1 MLSSGGGD
9 SAFAYKMLIFAI
21 VIMFAMPLMVN
32 IFVPQLAISVD
43 QDELMD
49 DYYDFTGAARGKTDE
64 SVWVLTGIYTPFG
77 VDSNGNVTDLFNY
90 TEDNW
95 IYSSRIKT
103 YSPYQYDGTN
113 TEFTVQRDESTG
125 IYRYYT
131 DSADYDPDT
140 GIGHRGGYDNDGT
153 KRDTPGD
160 LYTDVVFDI
169 NHRSDIFFS
178 KALKYDSQGNP
189 YDDSKGGLFFYEF
202 SGWRYS
208 FSPIADQWTN
218 DADGNKIRIT
228 ATETSLSL
236 IWYYYYNNIGGISGQ
251 LIIGDDKGVAYLS
264 GDQIVRAFD
273 STTSTARF
281 NMTFNGG
288 VQMGIYVKI
297 SQSKLSEGYT
307 IQECYDYGYW
317 SIMVTSLSTDADA
330 YTGTDYTL
338 NIYNVFDTLVDLMT
352 FNYSDYNMS
361 AMMGTICS
369 FIIVIPLYAGLI
381 SLAIYS
387 YPVLIFTGV
396 LAGFQTIA
404 SVITNWGWLGGIFG

>member
-1 MLSSGGGD
+1 MFSSGGGD

-32 IFVPQLAISVD
+32 IFVPQLAINVD
-43 QDELMD
+43 KDELMD

-64 SVWVLTGIYTPFG
+64 SVWVLTGVYTPFG
-77 VDSNGNVTDLFNY
+77 VDSNGNATDLFNY

-125 IYRYYT
+125 IYRYYK

-178 KALKYDSQGNP
+178 KSLKYDSQGNP
-189 YDDSKGGLFFYEF
+189 YDDSNGGLFFYEF

-228 ATETSLSL
+228 ATSTSLSL
-236 IWYYYYNNIGGISGQ
+236 IWNYYYTQNGISGQ
-251 LIIGDDKGVAYLS
+251 MVLSGSDSGVAYLS

-361 AMMGTICS
+361 AMMGSICS

-387 YPVLIFTGV
+387 YPVLIFTGI